1 MFNALVEVSLQAGV
15 VVALATI
22 FALLVPK
29 AFRAHWLLVALLL
42 IFIHDAFLLRG
53 YGLIPRFFP
62 GSDWNWT
69 GKLLA
74 TFAMLGVAALPRFG
88 WKDSGLTF
96 RQSANSTSAWV
107 VFGIFTITIFAA
119 AIYFG
124 DGRDDW
130 DTILFQWTMPGIEE
144 ELFYRGVLL
153 LALNE
158 AFATRAR
165 VLGADIGWGGILAT
179 AAFGL
184 IHSLF
189 YDVEGISFD
198 AISFAIT
205 GGPALLLLWLR
216 EKTGSVLLPI
226 LAHNVAN
233 GAFVVV

>member
-1 MFNALVEVSLQAGV
+1 MLSALVEVSLQAGV

-29 AFRAHWLLVALLL
+29 AFRVRWLLIALLL

-53 YGLIPRFFP
+53 FGFIPRIISD
-62 GSDWNWT
+62 SDWNWT

-74 TFAMLGVAALPRFG
+74 TFVMLGVAALPRFG
-88 WKDSGLTF
+88 WKESGLTF
-96 RQSANSTSAWV
+96 RQSENSTSAWAV
-107 VFGIFTITIFAA
+107 LAIFAITVFAA

-144 ELFYRGVLL
+144 EIFYRGVLL

-179 AAFGL
+179 VAFGL